1 MKKLFFMTLLLA
13 ACLIFAVSCTAPA
26 VTSADSTDTQT
37 AESSTEQTPI
47 TTEAEMGLTS
57 NQAIAELREAVWNEY
72 VSSLPES
79 RATELQKNKIT
90 TFKVNGRQM
99 KVQTRVIG
107 KAPAGGYPIF
117 IVLHGGGSDPTG
129 EMNESQWSG
138 MASRYANLISCPGIF
153 VSCRAIEDTWNCHS
167 VDGSY
172 MFYDRIIE
180 NASIFLNGN
189 PNRAYIVG
197 YSAGGDGVYQIA
209 PRMADRFAAANMTAG
224 HPNGISMVN
233 TYNLPF
239 YLQVGELDT
248 AYSRNTVTV
257 EYAQLLDSLNQT
269 YGGGYLHDVF
279 VHVGK
284 EHGVVGDNATGKQ
297 TVVDDTA
304 AWLKAG
310 GRSGVGGSVSETTH
324 AGTLMSAH
332 VRNPL
337 PERVVWDLSCRTP
350 SARRISSFYWLSA
363 PLSVKSGILDIS
375 YDKATNTVT
384 VNSCTV
390 KTSGK
395 ITVYLN
401 EEMVDLFK
409 EVHFV
414 FNGKTTS
421 FMPELSEKLLEDT
434 TEERGDRNFQF
445 VAKFSFKTDGTVTV
459 G

>member
-1 MKKLFFMTLLLA
+1 
-13 ACLIFAVSCTAPA
+13 
-26 VTSADSTDTQT
+26 
-37 AESSTEQTPI
+37 
-47 TTEAEMGLTS
+47 MGLTS
-57 NQAIAELREAVWNEY
+57 NEAIKALRDAVWADY
-72 VSSLPES
+72 VASLPET
-79 RATELQKNKIT
+79 RATEIQKNKIT
-90 TFKVNGRQM
+90 TFTVRGRTM

-107 KAPAGGYPIF
+107 RAPEGGYPIF

-138 MASRYANLISCPGIF
+138 MAARYANLISCPGIF

-180 NASIFLNGN
+180 NCSLFLNGN

-239 YLQVGELDT
+239 FLQVGELDT

-257 EYAQLLDSLNQT
+257 EYSNLLDSLASQ
-269 YGGGYLHDVF
+269 YGGGYIHSVF
-279 VHVGK
+279 VHAGK
-284 EHGVVGDNATGKQ
+284 EHGVVGDNATSAQ

-304 AWLKAG
+304 LWLKSG
-310 GRSGVGGSVSETTH
+310 GRSGVGGTKSATTH
-324 AGTLMSAH
+324 AGTLMSAYT
-332 VRNPL
+332 RNPL
-337 PERVVWDLSCRTP
+337 PTRVLWDLSCRTP
-350 SARRISSFYWLSA
+350 SARRITSFYWVAA
-363 PLSVKSGILDIS
+363 PLTVQNGILDIT
-375 YDKATNTVT
+375 YDKATNTVR

-390 KTSGK
+390 NTKGK
-395 ITVYLN
+395 FTVYLN
-401 EEMVDLFK
+401 EDMVDLFK
-409 EVHFV
+409 EVTFDYC
-414 FNGKTTS
+414 GTKTS
-421 FMPELSEKLLEDT
+421 FMPVLSEKVLEDT
-434 TEERGDRNFQF
+434 TKERGDKNFQF
-445 VAKFSFKTDGTVTV
+445 VAKFTFTTDGTVSV